1 MFLSLWKSRRRRRIR
16 AAAYPE
22 EWLATLA
29 ANVRHFRCLPLE
41 LQTRLADKTRIFV
54 CEKTWVPCS
63 QMVIDDEVRVTIA
76 GQACLL
82 LLGYDEDY
90 CHDRVRSVL
99 VYPGAYLQRRS
110 WFDASSRQVDERPA
124 SGEAW
129 PKGPIVLSWAQALA
143 GGLDAD
149 RGRNVVLHEFAHHL
163 DDLDGEFDGMPALGG
178 DRARRRWSEALRVEY
193 ERLSDAVRRGGP
205 TLLDRYGAT
214 NRVEFFAAATECF
227 FMQPQALR
235 STHCELYAALAGLY
249 RLDPAAWH
257 AERSLADDAEDE
269 ESRESYR
276 RSVARLLKETRL
288 PRGSADEAFTEGV
301 IHFQNGQTQRAVEC
315 FSECLRRD
323 PNDAEA
329 YYQRALAWLECGKA
343 AAALPDLNEAIRRDP
358 EESDYYCARSK
369 THRELGNNDLARYD
383 WRQARSWDPRL
394 PAYEE

>member
-1 MFLSLWKSRRRRRIR
+1 MLFSFGKSRRRRRIR

-22 EWLATLA
+22 PWLATLA
-29 ANVRHFRCLPLE
+29 ANVRHFGCLPLD

-54 CEKTWVPCS
+54 CEKTWVPCNGL
-63 QMVIDDEVRVTIA
+63 VIDDEVRVTIA

-99 VYPGAYLQRRS
+99 VYPGAYLRRRS
-110 WFDASSRQVDERPA
+110 WFDASPRPVDEGPT

-129 PKGPIVLSWAQALA
+129 PKGPIVLSWAQSLS

-163 DDLDGEFDGMPALGG
+163 DDLDGDFDGMPSLGG
-178 DRARRRWSEALRVEY
+178 DRERRCWSEVLRGEY
-193 ERLSDAVRRGGP
+193 ERLADAVRRGEP
-205 TLLDRYGAT
+205 TLIDPYGAS
-214 NRVEFFAAATECF
+214 NRVEFFATATECF
-227 FMQPQALR
+227 FMRPQSLR
-235 STHCELYAALAGLY
+235 STHSELYAALAGLFC
-249 RLDPAAWH
+249 LDPAAWYT
-257 AERSLADDAEDE
+257 ERRLTDDADDEQSQA
-269 ESRESYR
+269 SYR
-276 RSVARLLKETRL
+276 QSVARLLKATRL
-288 PRGSADEAFTEGV
+288 PSGSADEAFTEGV
-301 IHFQNGQTQRAVEC
+301 IHFQNGQTRRAVEC

-329 YYQRALAWLECGKA
+329 YFQRALAWLESAKPS
-343 AAALPDLNEAIRRDP
+343 AALPDLNEAIRLEPD
-358 EESDYYCARSK
+358 EADYYCARSQA
-369 THRELGNNDLARYD
+369 HRRLGNRDLARYD